1 MSVLAQSY
9 AWLGQQLLTRH
20 RVDEVFEALTSVRL
34 RQLPGAEHAGIT
46 RYQRGALETFAAT
59 SPLVTS
65 TDKIQYELG
74 SGPSIDAIRVAAVLR
89 TGDLRLEPR
98 WPEFGPRAYDATG
111 VQSMLSYRLY
121 VEEQDDVVTS
131 LNFYST
137 EAGAFTMWAETVGL
151 LLATHGAL
159 AVANAWAK
167 ERNEDLNRALV
178 SNRVIGMA
186 IGILVSTHKV
196 TPEGALG
203 LLRVASQHRNR
214 KLADLADE
222 VVSTGAL
229 VLPEGAAKDVTT
241 HQVIDRCVRGRPD
254 PVGPCRNS
262 STRRRGEWTP

>member
-1 MSVLAQSY
+1 MSGLAQSY
-9 AWLGQQLLTRH
+9 AWLGPQLLTRH
-20 RVDEVFEALTSVRL
+20 RVDEVFEALTSVGVRL
-34 RQLPGAEHAGIT
+34 LPGAEHTGIT

-74 SGPSIDAIRVAAVLR
+74 SGPCIDAIRAAAVLR

-159 AVANAWAK
+159 AVANAWAR
-167 ERNEDLNRALV
+167 ERNEDLSRALV

-214 KLADLADE
+214 KLAELADE

-229 VLPEGAAKDVTT
+229 VLPEGAAKDVARL
-241 HQVIDRCVRGRPD
+241 IR
-254 PVGPCRNS
+254 S
-262 STRRRGEWTP
+262 